1 MFSKKNNDALV
12 DSLLARVDALEQ
24 EVEHLKNDEAAQK
37 KRMTALEL
45 RLQTLESAWA
55 DRKGVEPAT
64 VQSEPQ
70 TANRKA
76 VESLTAHNEI
86 SELYLPAPS
95 PDGVFEEASA
105 SKQVG
110 KSIYLLKTK
119 DLENGTFSILEDKDS
134 IATAMISVSQFIKP
148 VCRIEGDTHRYPQR
162 VTTLEEGV
170 VRKEGNSW
178 HLVAKAK
185 LLFEDR

>member
-12 DSLLARVDALEQ
+12 DSLQSRVEALEQ
-24 EVEHLKNDEAAQK
+24 EVEQLKSAEAAQK
-37 KRMTALEL
+37 KRMAALEL
-45 RLQTLESAWA
+45 RLQALESMLA
-55 DRKGVEPAT
+55 DKKDEVLSSVPNEP
-64 VQSEPQ
+64 
-70 TANRKA
+70 
-76 VESLTAHNEI
+76 LTGSNNVIENHVVHNEVCD
-86 SELYLPAPS
+86 LYLPAPS
-95 PDGVFEEASA
+95 PDGVFEVASV

-119 DLENGTFSILEDKDS
+119 DQENGTFSILEDKDS

-170 VRKEGNSW
+170 VRREGNSW
-178 HLVAKAK
+178 HLVTKAK

>member
-1 MFSKKNNDALV
+1 MENHV
-12 DSLLARVDALEQ
+12 GQ
-24 EVEHLKNDEAAQK
+24 
-37 KRMTALEL
+37 
-45 RLQTLESAWA
+45 
-55 DRKGVEPAT
+55 
-64 VQSEPQ
+64 
-70 TANRKA
+70 
-76 VESLTAHNEI
+76 NEI
-86 SELYLPAPS
+86 SEFYLPAPT

-119 DLENGTFSILEDKDS
+119 DQENGTFSILEDKDS

-148 VCRIEGDTHRYPQR
+148 VCHIEGDTHRYPQR

-170 VRKEGNSW
+170 VRREGNSW

>member
-12 DSLLARVDALEQ
+12 DSLQTRVDALGQ
-24 EVEHLKNDEAAQK
+24 EVEQLKSAEAAQK
-37 KRMTALEL
+37 KLMAALDL
-45 RLQTLESAWA
+45 RLQTLESALA
-55 DRKGVEPAT
+55 DRKDGEPT
-64 VQSEPQ
+64 IVQNEPQ
-70 TANRKA
+70 RANSK
-76 VESLTAHNEI
+76 VIENHTDHNDI
-86 SELYLPAPS
+86 SEFYLPAPS
-95 PDGVFEEASA
+95 PDGVFEEVSE

-119 DLENGTFSILEDKDS
+119 DQENGTFSILEDKDS

-170 VRKEGNSW
+170 VRKEGDSW

>member
-1 MFSKKNNDALV
+1 MFSRKNNDALV
-12 DSLLARVDALEQ
+12 DSLQAHVDVLEQ
-24 EVEHLKNDEAAQK
+24 EVEQLKAAEAAQK
-37 KRMTALEL
+37 KRMAALDL
-45 RLQTLESAWA
+45 RLQTVESALS
-55 DRKGVEPAT
+55 DRRNEEPAG
-64 VQSEPQ
+64 VQSEAQ
-70 TANRKA
+70 TANGKA
-76 VESLTAHNEI
+76 MENHVGQNEI
-86 SELYLPAPS
+86 SEFYLPAPT

-119 DLENGTFSILEDKDS
+119 DQENGTFSILEDKDS

>member
-24 EVEHLKNDEAAQK
+24 EVEHLKDAETARK
-37 KRMTALEL
+37 KQMASLEN
-45 RLQTLESAWA
+45 RLQTLESALA
-55 DRKGVEPAT
+55 DRSKGE
-64 VQSEPQ
+64 
-70 TANRKA
+70 A
-76 VESLTAHNEI
+76 VEVQNVSQVVNSNVMESRADHNEV